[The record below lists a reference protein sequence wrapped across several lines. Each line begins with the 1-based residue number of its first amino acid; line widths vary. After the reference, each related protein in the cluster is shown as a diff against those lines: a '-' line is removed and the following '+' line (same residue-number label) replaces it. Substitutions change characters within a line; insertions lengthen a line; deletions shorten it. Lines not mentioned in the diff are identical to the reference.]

1 MVFWA
6 LGDEMKQSSDL
17 PSFFITEPMPCPY
30 LEGQLERKLFTH
42 LAGDK
47 ADEINN
53 NLTHAGFR
61 RSQSIAYRPAC
72 DGCSACRS
80 VRVKVAAFRASKSFR
95 RTRNHNADLIASD
108 MTPDATREQYDLL
121 RRYLDHRHAD
131 GGMSDMTPMDYMA
144 MVEETC
150 VQTHIVEYRD
160 AGGTLIACLLR
171 DTMSDG
177 LSLVYSFFDPEV
189 ARPSLGSFI
198 ILDQI
203 ATAQARGLAYV
214 YLGYLIENCSKMSYK
229 KRFAPLQSLGSAG
242 WKDYTDKVE
251 ETQDVET
258 RSS

>member
-1 MVFWA
+1 
-6 LGDEMKQSSDL
+6 MKQTSDL
-17 PSFFITEPMPCPY
+17 PSFFITEPLPCPY
-30 LEGQLERKLFTH
+30 LDGQFERKLFTH

-80 VRVKVAAFRASKSFR
+80 VRVKVEAFRQSKGFR
-95 RTRNHNADLIASD
+95 RIRNRNADLIASD
-108 MTPDATREQYDLL
+108 LSPDATREQYDLL
-121 RRYLDHRHAD
+121 VRYLDSRHAD

-150 VQTHIVEYRD
+150 VQTQVVEYRD
-160 AGGTLIACLLR
+160 AQGTLIACLLR

-177 LSLVYSFFDPEV
+177 LSLVYSFFDPKVE
-189 ARPSLGSFI
+189 RPSLGSFI

-203 ATAQARGLAYV
+203 ATAQARGFPHV

-229 KRFAPLQSLGSAG
+229 KRFSPLQALGSAG
-242 WKDYTDKVE
+242 WKDYTGSVE
-251 ETQDVET
+251 G
-258 RSS
+258 S

>member
-1 MVFWA
+1 
-6 LGDEMKQSSDL
+6 MKQSSDL

-30 LEGQLERKLFTH
+30 LDGQMERKLFTH
-42 LAGDK
+42 LTGER

-80 VRVKVAAFRASKSFR
+80 VRVKAKQFRVSKNFR
-95 RTRNHNADLIASD
+95 RARNRNEDLISQD
-108 MTPDATREQYDLL
+108 CPPDASPEQYDLL
-121 RRYLDHRHAD
+121 RRYLESRHAD

-160 AGGTLIACLLR
+160 PQGTLIACLLR

-177 LSLVYSFFDPEV
+177 LSLVYSFFDPHS
-189 ARPSLGSFI
+189 ARPSLGSFL

-203 ATAQARGLAYV
+203 ATAQARRLPYV

-229 KRFAPLQSLGSAG
+229 KRFTPLQVLGSTG
-242 WKDYTDKVE
+242 WRDYAQKGE
-251 ETQDVET
+251 
-258 RSS
+258 